1 MKAAVLMAAL
11 LAAEGVGGLAG
22 DGGAPL
28 ERWRYNPR
36 ERTRAGLAALGA
48 GEAGTAAQRLAAA
61 ARLAPH
67 DPLTR
72 FNSGTGRLAAGEAAA
87 AAAELARAAELADG
101 ELEAR
106 ALYNLGNA
114 HAAGG
119 DWRAAVEAYQQALR
133 LDPEPLD
140 AKVNLELALRR
151 QAEQEERERQQQEQ
165 GQEQQQQQQPQ
176 QQESSAG
183 GEQEQP
189 APSPPQSDDPPGGG
203 TGKSTLPN
211 FEEQPDM
218 TAAQAAAILEAVE
231 NMEREQRLQAA
242 AQRARELPANERDW

>member
-1 MKAAVLMAAL
+1 MRAAVLMATL
-11 LAAEGVGGLAG
+11 LVAEGVGGVAG
-22 DGGAPL
+22 EGGAPL
-28 ERWRYNPR
+28 ERWLYNPR
-36 ERTRAGLAALGA
+36 ERTRAGLAALRA
-48 GEAGTAAQRLAAA
+48 GEAATAAERLAAA

-72 FNSGTGRLAAGEAAA
+72 FNSGTGRLAAGEAAR

-119 DWRAAVEAYQQALR
+119 DWRAAREAYQQALR

-151 QAEQEERERQQQEQ
+151 QAEQEERERQQQDQ
-165 GQEQQQQQQPQ
+165 PQEQQQQREE
-176 QQESSAG
+176 QEPSSG

-189 APSPPQSDDPPGGG
+189 APSQPQSDDPAGGG
-203 TGKSTLPN
+203 TGQSTLPN

-218 TAAQAAAILEAVE
+218 TAEQAAAILEAVE
-231 NMEREQRLQAA
+231 NMEREQRRQAA